1 MIRTIF
7 FISIFLST
15 LYSEVLKNLLLDEA
29 LQIVE
34 QKNLEI
40 DIANFDEKIAK
51 LGVKVAKGYNY
62 GKADI
67 SVSAMRS
74 NDAGNVFGF
83 KMQNREASFGD
94 FGFDEF
100 LSLSAQRASP
110 STLLSTK
117 PKKLNY
123 PDARNNFD
131 IKITYQ
137 FPLYTG
143 GKLRAYK
150 EIAKNL
156 VQLSKYDKSRV
167 IAKKKIEVKRAFYD
181 ISLLL
186 KFEKY
191 LKKIKKNILRLK
203 YSVKELKKE
212 GYARRVDL
220 LEVDSKLAVV
230 ERMLQQAKSYK
241 QLSYAFLEFLLDN
254 KVKSIVPLDDYEYR
268 LNITKEDILRGNS
281 DIKKSKIGY
290 EIQNNMVKI
299 KKSEFLPKIGAF
311 VEYGSS
317 DNQFLNDFRSH
328 DRYTVGIQAKL
339 NIFNGGVD
347 KYSLEQ
353 EKLKK
358 MKVYKQKKLAKK
370 GILLKYKKL
379 KVDLKNLNYQIK
391 SLKKELKLAKEIYR
405 SYHQRYLE
413 GLVSINDVL
422 IKQSLWMQKLLTFMD
437 VENKRNKKI
446 LDIELL
452 AN

>member
-1 MIRTIF
+1 
-7 FISIFLST
+7 
-15 LYSEVLKNLLLDEA
+15 
-29 LQIVE
+29 
-34 QKNLEI
+34 
-40 DIANFDEKIAK
+40 
-51 LGVKVAKGYNY
+51 
-62 GKADI
+62 
-67 SVSAMRS
+67 
-74 NDAGNVFGF
+74 
-83 KMQNREASFGD
+83 
-94 FGFDEF
+94 
-100 LSLSAQRASP
+100 
-110 STLLSTK
+110 
-117 PKKLNY
+117 
-123 PDARNNFD
+123 
-131 IKITYQ
+131 
-137 FPLYTG
+137 
-143 GKLRAYK
+143 
-150 EIAKNL
+150 
-156 VQLSKYDKSRV
+156 
-167 IAKKKIEVKRAFYD
+167 
-181 ISLLL
+181 
-186 KFEKY
+186 
-191 LKKIKKNILRLK
+191 
-203 YSVKELKKE
+203 
-212 GYARRVDL
+212 
-220 LEVDSKLAVV
+220 
-230 ERMLQQAKSYK
+230 MLQQAKSYK

-358 MKVYKQKKLAKK
+358 MKVYKQRKLAKK